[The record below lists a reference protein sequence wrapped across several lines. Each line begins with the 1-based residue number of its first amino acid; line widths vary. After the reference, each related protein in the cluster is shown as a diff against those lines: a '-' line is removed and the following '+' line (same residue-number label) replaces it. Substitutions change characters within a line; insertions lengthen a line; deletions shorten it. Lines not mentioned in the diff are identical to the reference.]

1 MAAVNFLF
9 RSTKEKAFLNIRLL
23 FRYNDKDYVI
33 GSKTKF
39 EVSKTYWNKQ
49 HNQKR
54 PKDIEIINK
63 QPKVNQ
69 ELNKIEN
76 HILNAFNIANPDA
89 INKEW
94 LQTQIDTYYNPPQE
108 AKLLPNELIKYL
120 EIYID
125 RRKNEITEQ
134 TIKNYSVI
142 KQLLTRY
149 QATNNKILLIK
160 DVNEDFKDNFENYC
174 LANNYAPNTTTRA
187 LRSIKTICKDAMY
200 RGIEVSIQ
208 LDNIKPKYKKVKNI
222 YLSFDELEKIEKIEK
237 SKLTESLEN
246 AKDWLIISCYTGQR
260 VSDFMRFTD
269 EMIRIEDGKTL
280 IEFTQKKTGKLMTV
294 PLHKKVLELLDKR
307 NGKFPRAIS
316 DQRYNEYIK
325 EVCELAKINNK
336 IKGSKSTE
344 TETDSKEYRKKEGT
358 FKKWELVSS
367 HIGRRSFAT
376 NFYGEIPTTYLIY
389 ITGHSTEVMFLNYIG
404 KSNKDLALEIANYF

>member
-23 FRYNDKDYVI
+23 FRFNDKDYVI
-33 GSKTKF
+33 GAKTKY
-39 EVSKTYWNKQ
+39 EVSKHYWSKQ
-49 HNQKR
+49 HIQKR

-63 QPKVNQ
+63 QAKVNK

-76 HILNAFNIANPDA
+76 HILNAFNIVNPDA
-89 INKEW
+89 INKTW
-94 LQTQIDTYYNPPQE
+94 LQNQIDWYYNPPQE

-120 EIYID
+120 EIYIE
-125 RRKNEITEQ
+125 RRKNEITER
-134 TIKNYSVI
+134 TIKNYNVI
-142 KQLLTRY
+142 KQLLIRY

-160 DVNEDFKDNFENYC
+160 DVNENFKDNFENYC
-174 LANNYAPNTTTRA
+174 LVNNYAPNTTTRA

-208 LDNIKPKYKKVKNI
+208 LENIKPKYKKVKNI
-222 YLSFDELEKIEKIEK
+222 YLSFDELEKIENKKDFPEY
-237 SKLTESLEN
+237 LEN

-269 EMIRIEDGKTL
+269 EMIRIENSKKL
-280 IEFTQKKTGKLMTV
+280 LEFTQKKTGKLMTV
-294 PLHKKVLELLDKR
+294 PLHKKVLEILDKR
-307 NGKFPRAIS
+307 SGMFPRAIS
-316 DQRYNEYIK
+316 DQRYNDYIK

-344 TETDSKEYRKKEGT
+344 TEPDSKEYRKKEGT
-358 FKKWELVSS
+358 FKKWELVTS

-376 NFYGEIPTTYLIY
+376 NFYGKIPTTYLIY

-404 KSNKDLALEIANYF
+404 KSNKDLAMEIANYF

>member
-23 FRYNDKDYVI
+23 FRFNDKDYVI
-33 GSKTKF
+33 GAKTKY
-39 EVSKTYWNKQ
+39 EVSKHYWSKQ
-49 HNQKR
+49 HIQKR

-63 QPKVNQ
+63 QAKVNK

-76 HILNAFNIANPDA
+76 HILNAFNIVNPDA
-89 INKEW
+89 INKTW
-94 LQTQIDTYYNPPQE
+94 LQNQIDWYYNPPQE

-120 EIYID
+120 EIYIE
-125 RRKNEITEQ
+125 RRKNEITGR
-134 TIKNYSVI
+134 TIKNYNVI
-142 KQLLTRY
+142 KQLLIRY

-160 DVNEDFKDNFENYC
+160 DVNENFKDNFENYC
-174 LANNYAPNTTTRA
+174 LVNNYAPNTTTRA

-208 LDNIKPKYKKVKNI
+208 LENIKPKYKKVKNI
-222 YLSFDELEKIEKIEK
+222 YLSFDELEKIENKKDFPEY
-237 SKLTESLEN
+237 LEN

-269 EMIRIEDGKTL
+269 EMIRIENSKKL
-280 IEFTQKKTGKLMTV
+280 LEFTQKKTGKLMTV
-294 PLHKKVLELLDKR
+294 PLHKKVLEILDKR
-307 NGKFPRAIS
+307 SGMFPRAIS
-316 DQRYNEYIK
+316 DQRYNDYIK

-344 TETDSKEYRKKEGT
+344 TEPDSKEYRKKEGT
-358 FKKWELVSS
+358 FKKWELVTS

-376 NFYGEIPTTYLIY
+376 NFYGKIPTTYLIY

-404 KSNKDLALEIANYF
+404 KSNKDLAMEIANYF